1 MATTEDT
8 YLDKLKSAIKTDT
21 VSSKAKMAGTWFRSI
36 VNRTR
41 GKFSAATPEKILQQG
56 GVKGGTETDET
67 SSSSQTSASSIL
79 GKMYFYSYNPKHKE
93 TLPWYDTFPLV
104 FPIQKYNDGFLGLN
118 FHYLQPKDRAVLMDQ
133 LKMYANNTKM
143 DETTRL
149 QLTYN
154 MLKGFTKIKR
164 AKPTIHR
171 YLSSKV
177 KSKFVLVNADEWEI
191 ALFLPVERFK
201 KASKKQVW
209 AHSKGMY

>member
-1 MATTEDT
+1 MAEIEES
-8 YLDKLKSAIKTDT
+8 YLDKLKDAIKTNQ
-21 VSSKAKMAGTWFRSI
+21 VAAKARAAGNWFRSV

-41 GKFSAATPEKILQQG
+41 GAFSGETPQKILSRQEST
-56 GVKGGTETDET
+56 VA
-67 SSSSQTSASSIL
+67 SALL
-79 GKMYFYSYNPKHKE
+79 GKMYFYSYNPKWKDK
-93 TLPWYDTFPLV
+93 LPYYGTFPLV
-104 FPIQKYNDGFLGLN
+104 FPIEKYNDGFLVLN
-118 FHYLQPKDRAVLMDQ
+118 FHYLAAKHRAILMDQ
-133 LKMYANNTKM
+133 LKAFANNKKY

-164 AKPTIHR
+164 ARPTVHR

-177 KSKFVLVNADEWEI
+177 NSKFVLVNADEWEV

-209 AHSKGMY
+209 SQSAAMF